1 MQESDQL
8 TLFAEAS
15 PASHFQRRESGKEH
29 ATIDIYCRRC
39 LESYPR
45 SSQLGLLA
53 KMLLDSSVWQSKY
66 RRLKWI
72 TEPLTERQTR
82 ITTVEYRHD
91 KRRCCSSVSFKR
103 SKRSATRSRHFIFRL
118 AASPRLMKDTESL
131 LWLGT
136 PTASTKARSAEY
148 RGRRT
153 PNPREFAKLFPTPT
167 ASLAE
172 HGGPR
177 QRDSSGR
184 PGLQMAAM
192 LWPTPTAN
200 DVKRDSR
207 AERNRRTPHLESV
220 VKLLPTPTANDAKN
234 ATLPPAAENRDN
246 LAGYLMR
253 TMYATPQARDY
264 RTGQTERW
272 DDPGRSRNLND
283 QIGGQ
288 LNPDWV
294 EWLMGFPRG
303 WSDRSAAGGLPPY
316 TDGRSQWDTE
326 PEDLPRLA
334 QGVPD
339 RTARIT
345 ANGNAVVP
353 QQAYPIFKA
362 IYELSGN
369 SGQLK

>member
-15 PASHFQRRESGKEH
+15 PANHFRRQESGKEH
-29 ATIDIYCRRC
+29 VTIDIYCRRC

-66 RRLKWI
+66 RRLKW
-72 TEPLTERQTR
+72 TCESLTERQTR
-82 ITTVEYRHD
+82 TITVEYRHD
-91 KRRCCSSVSFKR
+91 KRRCCSSVSSKS
-103 SKRSATRSRHFIFRL
+103 SKRSVTRSRHFIFRL
-118 AASPRLMKDTESL
+118 AASPRPTQDTESL

-136 PTASTKARSAEY
+136 PTASTKVHSKEY

-153 PNPREFAKLFPTPT
+153 TNPREFAKLFPTPT
-167 ASLAE
+167 ATDAGAGGIIGKGDTYKITSTGMPRKINNNGVAGSVGLA
-172 HGGPR
+172 R
-177 QRDSSGR
+177 
-184 PGLQMAAM
+184 L
-192 LWPTPTAN
+192 
-200 DVKRDSR
+200 
-207 AERNRRTPHLESV
+207 
-220 VKLLPTPTANDAKN
+220 VKLLPTPTASDAKN

-246 LAGYLMR
+246 LPGYLMR

-316 TDGRSQWDTE
+316 TDGRSQWDIE